1 MSGALLIPPLF
12 DGSTIFTSSGS
23 GGSGD
28 VSSNVSSSLVGQV
41 AVFASTTG
49 KMITVSSATIAG
61 NNFSVPTVLA
71 TNINT
76 DSGPLN
82 LGSATGVIQIGT
94 GSIFSNKVA
103 AGVFLNGR
111 LTTDTFDK
119 ISLHTTS
126 HLLMG
131 SGTAAQDC
139 RIWRS
144 AATTITMDNN
154 STGAVTLASNAGT
167 FSNFATW
174 NRAGLMTLATSSN
187 GAINISA
194 NGSGTV
200 TLTSGTGNIIFGRP
214 ISTVAT
220 TDLTLNPTGTNIVCS
235 SKNLTEVL
243 SLQCPTISTIS
254 AADLS
259 LNPSGTNINMNS
271 KTLTNVNYI
280 NMNNTIGV
288 LGTPRILLH
297 AGYGLNI
304 FNDVLAYEVTPTTAN
319 HIFYV
324 GGVEKVRVNNTNMVL
339 SVPLTSTTG
348 NLVLNAAGSS
358 IDCSGKSL
366 INVGSISSTGRIF
379 AYCSTTAVSNA
390 VGTSQL
396 LPNTV
401 ITGSNTFA
409 ANQLQQ
415 GQGFVMKMWFNI
427 SATVTTVNFQVNYN
441 GQLIRSLVINGTTGD
456 YYYELNIHLVAASGA
471 ANNVQSIG
479 QLFQNG
485 VASVIDTN
493 ANVVA
498 TPITYAAASSFSHQV
513 SMTVT
518 PPSSNFHL
526 RRWSINSA

>member
-1 MSGALLIPPLF
+1 LAT
-12 DGSTIFTSSGS
+12 TINTSSG
-23 GGSGD
+23 D
-28 VSSNVSSSLVGQV
+28 L
-41 AVFASTTG
+41 
-49 KMITVSSATIAG
+49 
-61 NNFSVPTVLA
+61 
-71 TNINT
+71 NI
-76 DSGPLN
+76 
-82 LGSATGVIQIGT
+82 GSATGVIQIGSA
-94 GSIFSNKVA
+94 GSIFSNRVA

-131 SGTAAQDC
+131 SGTSAQDC

-144 AATTITMDNN
+144 GATTITMDNN
-154 STGAVTLASNAGT
+154 STGAITLTSNAGT
-167 FSNFATW
+167 FNNWATW
-174 NRAGLMTLATSSN
+174 NRAGLMTLATSS
-187 GAINISA
+187 GGGITLSA
-194 NGSGTV
+194 NAAGNI
-200 TLTSGTGNIIFGRP
+200 TLTSGTGNIIVGRP
-214 ISTVAT
+214 IT
-220 TDLTLNPTGTNIVCS
+220 TSAGDLTLNPAGTNIVCS
-235 SKNLTEVL
+235 SKSLTGVL
-243 SLQCPTISTIS
+243 SLQTPTINTASGDIS
-254 AADLS
+254 IAPA
-259 LNPSGTNINMNS
+259 GTNIN
-271 KTLTNVNYI
+271 
-280 NMNNTIGV
+280 
-288 LGTPRILLH
+288 
-297 AGYGLNI
+297 
-304 FNDVLAYEVTPTTAN
+304 
-319 HIFYV
+319 
-324 GGVEKVRVNNTNMVL
+324 VNNKIISNIQAIIGFGIEPQIRPAAGWGRTRFSNNAVTGNIVL
-339 SVPLTSTTG
+339 ETGSTLPGFQAISFNGYSDGAEQRYDTTKRRWRQMCFQNASSDNYTLDSFDGTITRTHFTINPSSSESVSFPQGLLTTSVSTSTG
-348 NLVLNAAGSS
+348 NLILNAQGSS

-441 GQLIRSLVINGTTGD
+441 GQLIRSLVINGTAGD

-518 PPSSNFHL
+518 PPPSNFHL